1 MPLYT
6 AIMIS
11 GLALMQAGD
20 DPLRAELE
28 RLAWE
33 QSETQHV
40 PGVGL
45 ALVRGGRLAWS
56 LGAGWADL
64 EHEVEVTEETVFNIG
79 SISKTVAA
87 WGLMHLVEEGKLALD
102 APVATRRWTLP
113 PSAFDPAEVT
123 LRRLLSHTAG
133 LSLHGYPGFWPP
145 HALPT
150 LEASLGGDTNG
161 AGAVQLE
168 ALPGSQWKYS
178 GGGYT
183 LAQLLLEETTQ
194 RNFAEYLRAEVLEP
208 LGMHHSAYGWPAEI
222 LAASA
227 TPYDEDGKP
236 LPRGG
241 PLFPE
246 LAAAGLQTTPAD
258 LARFACASLPR
269 FRAEGDPSVLKA
281 ETIELM
287 ESPAP
292 AAPRYGLGYEVERR
306 NDVRIVGHGGANMGW
321 MARLTLAPESGDG
334 IVILTNGSNGQ
345 AVIRVLE
352 NAWLAH
358 VAEARKKAPASGR

>member
-1 MPLYT
+1 MPPSFLIT
-6 AIMIS
+6 
-11 GLALMQAGD
+11 GLALAGLGD
-20 DPLRAELE
+20 DPLRNELE

-33 QSETQHV
+33 QAEVQHV

-45 ALVRGGRLAWS
+45 ALVREGKLAWS
-56 LGAGWADL
+56 LGCGWADL
-64 EHEVEVTEETVFNIG
+64 EHETEVTDRTVFNIG

-87 WGLMHLVEEGKLALD
+87 WGLMRLVEEEKLNLD
-102 APVATRRWTLP
+102 APVVTKRWSLPASTFDATQ
-113 PSAFDPAEVT
+113 VT

-145 HALPT
+145 HEIPS
-150 LEASLGGDTNG
+150 LEASLGGETNG
-161 AGAVQLE
+161 AGDVRIH
-168 ALPGSQWKYS
+168 ALPGSRWEYS
-178 GGGYT
+178 GGGFT

-194 RNFAEYLRAEVLEP
+194 RSFAEYLRAEVLEP
-208 LGMHHSAYGWPAEI
+208 LGMHDSAYGWPAEI

-227 TPYDEDGKP
+227 TPYDEAGKP

-241 PLFPE
+241 PLFAE

-269 FRAEGDPSVLKA
+269 FRAEGDPTVLKA

-292 AAPRYGLGYEVERR
+292 SAPQYGLGYEVEHQKG
-306 NDVRIVGHGGANMGW
+306 VRIVGHGGANMGW